1 MTDVVL
7 ITMASVFV
15 GFLCT
20 GGAFAAFM
28 YKKSKA
34 LVVGLLIL
42 ALLLVTVIPVAIAVI
57 FGTTMN

>member
-20 GGAFAAFM
+20 GGAYAAFM
-28 YKKSKA
+28 YKKSKV
-34 LVVGLLIL
+34 LIGGLLIL
-42 ALLLVTVIPVAIAVI
+42 ALILVTVVPVAIAVV